1 MVCSHSGSAPWSSTP
16 RTADAFGG
24 AGLALFLLWRAECGP
39 RAEIGPV
46 PPSPGCEAMRV
57 AICCQATGGKTGAFR
72 APVEGGVE
80 PGRETYYVDPDLMD
94 LRNKIQRLLRLD
106 AAAVLVSR
114 ARSGRAAAA
123 AYTAHRDAGRR
134 GLVFPKSR
142 TASHPSALAALNLR
156 SPRAEAGR
164 CGRANTHNER
174 ERDAALGVLGGG
186 AAAGA
191 PAGASKYLDVG
202 FSSSWQKIH

>member
-1 MVCSHSGSAPWSSTP
+1 
-16 RTADAFGG
+16 
-24 AGLALFLLWRAECGP
+24 
-39 RAEIGPV
+39 
-46 PPSPGCEAMRV
+46 
-57 AICCQATGGKTGAFR
+57 
-72 APVEGGVE
+72 
-80 PGRETYYVDPDLMD
+80 MD

-142 TASHPSALAALNLR
+142 TASRPSALAALNLR

-164 CGRANTHNER
+164 CGRANTTTR
-174 ERDAALGVLGGG
+174 ERDAALGILGGG

-191 PAGASKYLDVG
+191 PAGACKYLDVG
-202 FSSSWQKIH
+202 FYSSWQKIH